1 MSENLKIILGGAVP
15 LPTDVNQLVQGM
27 IGNADLGS
35 LALFPTVSDPGAAS
49 VAVNTAAGNLTG
61 TYQYIVVLATGWK
74 ATDGTMYVRGFAPGT
89 ASASVAAV
97 GEQVNITEIATGP
110 ADTTNQ
116 FGTIARILYRYG
128 VVTPPT
134 SALALSLVADS
145 TSTLAATTYYVNYA
159 FGNADGETT
168 VGSSEASIAITTAD
182 SDDIR
187 FSVTPPSGATFA
199 LIGMGTATGGEAQ
212 YAEVSTSGT
221 VTYIGTN
228 SAGVAATV
236 SAGVLT
242 VTIKAPPSDTS
253 HAMPSS
259 NTAYLAP
266 TGSAYG
272 FVAAIS
278 DNTTTTWTDNLADS
292 SVGTG
297 MPTSSSS
304 PAWNGEAVTAAVP
317 TVNSTGTTMDFNG
330 PVTGTD
336 FVATGIAG
344 ATASSRYAGATTG
357 GAPTTGTFA
366 VGDFVVDHAGA
377 IWLCTVAGSPGT
389 WKAVNPVVADPAEV
403 ELTTTT
409 ATTIF
414 TYTPATSGR
423 FALWMLARVRT
434 AATTVTATLTY
445 TSSSGAQTYTIWNA
459 QSLAVTDNAAI
470 PYYFQALA
478 GDAITLTVTAGTANQ
493 VYIDATLEAK

>member
-27 IGNADLGS
+27 IGTADLGS

-228 SAGVAATV
+228 RAGVAATV

-317 TVNSTGTTMDFNG
+317 TVNSTGTSLGIGRTITQVGGYPTSGQFGVSTDVASAYAVA
-330 PVTGTD
+330 VTSSPA
-336 FVATGIAG
+336 VIAQV
-344 ATASSRYAGATTG
+344 TPLVG
-357 GAPTTGTFA
+357 GAFRVSA
-366 VGDFVVDHAGA
+366 YLRV
-377 IWLCTVAGSPGT
+377 
-389 WKAVNPVVADPAEV
+389 
-403 ELTTTT
+403 TT
-409 ATTIF
+409 ATT
-414 TYTPATSGR
+414 
-423 FALWMLARVRT
+423 V
-434 AATTVTATLTY
+434 TLTVSY
-445 TSSSGAQTYTIWNA
+445 ADAGGAQTDDILQALSLVAGRYLHEAEYECAPGTA
-459 QSLAVTDNAAI
+459 LAVSVGAGS
-470 PYYFQALA
+470 A
-478 GDAITLTVTAGTANQ
+478 GDVLASVTIEG
-493 VYIDATLEAK
+493 VS

>member
-1 MSENLKIILGGAVP
+1 MANVKVIQGGAVP
-15 LPTDVNQLVQGM
+15 LPTDVNQLGEALM
-27 IGNADLGS
+27 GNADLGKLS
-35 LALFPTVSDPGAAS
+35 LFGTVTDPVAPTVAL
-49 VAVNTAAGNLTG
+49 NTTAGNLTG
-61 TYQYIVVLATGWK
+61 TYQYLVAIATGWK
-74 ATDGTMYVRGFAPGT
+74 SSDGNLHINGFAPGSD
-89 ASASVAAV
+89 SATVVCV
-97 GEQVNITEIATGP
+97 GEMVNLSEIPTGP
-110 ADTTNQ
+110 ADSTNQ
-116 FGTIARILYRYG
+116 YGSVARILYRYG

-134 SALALSLVADS
+134 TALSPSLVADS
-145 TSTLAATTYYVNYA
+145 SSTLAATTYYVATA
-159 FGNADGETT
+159 FGNTNGDTP
-168 VGSSEASIAITTAD
+168 VGSSQASIAIATANT
-182 SDDIR
+182 DDIR
-187 FSVTPPSGATFA
+187 FDVTVPSGATYA
-199 LIGMGTATGGEAQ
+199 IVGLGTATGGESQ
-212 YAEVSTSGT
+212 YAKVSTTAT
-221 VTYIGTN
+221 VTFVGTN
-228 SAGVAATV
+228 SAGLTATV
-236 SAGVLT
+236 SGGVLT
-242 VTIKAPPSDTS
+242 ITITAPQTDTS
-253 HAMPSS
+253 TAMPTT
-259 NTAYLAP
+259 NTAYLV
-266 TGSAYG
+266 GSGYE
-272 FVAAIS
+272 FVAAIG
-278 DNTTTTWTDNLADS
+278 DNTTTTWTDNLKDS

-423 FALWMLARVRT
+423 FALWMLARVVT